1 MLPKA
6 ESITVEFKSDKDC
19 YPDGELVA
27 AIVAMANAQ
36 GGTLYL
42 GIEDNGTVTGL
53 HPKHLGK
60 IDGLAALIYN
70 MTNPNLSVQTEDVE
84 VDGLH
89 IAKIVIPRASRI
101 IFTSRGSCLRRRLD
115 SKGLP
120 EVIPFN
126 PQDQLSH
133 LTDLQVFDLSAQP
146 VPNTTVDDLS
156 PFERAR
162 LREYVAIY
170 NGDRYLLELDDDE
183 LDSALGLVTKVEGQT
198 VPTLTGLLILG
209 KESVLRR
216 AVPTHE
222 IAFQVLDGEEVR
234 MNEFLRKPLLA
245 AMSEIETLV
254 KPLNIEKEF
263 LDGMF
268 RVAVPRIDARAFREA
283 VLNAIAHRDYTKHG
297 AIHIQ
302 FFEEELKISN
312 PGGFVDGVSLD
323 NLLTTPPR
331 PRNIAL
337 ADALKRIGLVERTGR
352 GIDLIYRG
360 LLRYG
365 RATPDYRESTSSSVS
380 LTMSLSDVD
389 DVFFKRVLIEEDR
402 LGKALPIDT
411 LIILDAIRH
420 QKRLTLV
427 ELAHVV
433 QKNPDRVRPSV
444 ETMVEYGLLT
454 TEGKRPVR
462 YKLAPSLYKLLDKKA
477 EQIRSKQIAEA
488 ERPLAIRAFCKEY
501 GSITRKQVA
510 DLCRI
515 SPPSAA
521 KILSQMERD
530 GELEKQGKVPR
541 NYYVLKAP
549 E

>member
-1 MLPKA
+1 MLPKV
-6 ESITVEFKSDKDC
+6 ESLTVEFKSDQAC
-19 YPDGELVA
+19 YSDADLVSA
-27 AIVAMANAQ
+27 VVAMANGL
-36 GGTLYL
+36 GGDLYL
-42 GIEDNGTVTGL
+42 GIEDDGTVTGL
-53 HPKHLGK
+53 HRKHLGK
-60 IDGLAALIYN
+60 VNGLAALIYN
-70 MTNPNLSVQTEDVE
+70 STNPNLTVQTKDIE
-84 VDGLH
+84 VNDLH
-89 IAKIVIPRASRI
+89 VAKIEVPRAPKI
-101 IFTSRGSCLRRRLD
+101 IMTSKGTCIRRRLD
-115 SKGLP
+115 SKGKP
-120 EVIPFN
+120 EVVPFN

-133 LTDLQVFDLSAQP
+133 LADLQVLDLSAQP

-156 PFERAR
+156 AFERAR
-162 LREYVAIY
+162 LREYIVKY
-170 NGDRYLLELDDDE
+170 NGDHSLLELDDDE
-183 LDSALGLVTKVEGQT
+183 LDGALGLVTKVDGRV

-268 RVAVPRIDARAFREA
+268 RVAVPRIDPRAFREA
-283 VLNAIAHRDYTKHG
+283 VLNAVTHRDYTKHG
-297 AIHIQ
+297 ATHIQ

-312 PGGFVDGVSLD
+312 PGGFVDGVSLN

-337 ADALKRIGLVERTGR
+337 ADVLKRIGLVERTGR

-365 RATPDYRESTSSSVS
+365 RASPDYRESTSTSVS

-389 DVFFKRVLIEEDR
+389 EIFFKQVLIEEDR

-420 QKRLTLV
+420 QKRLTLA
-427 ELAHVV
+427 ELAHIV
-433 QKNPDRVRPSV
+433 QKNLDRVRPSV
-444 ETMVEYGLLT
+444 ETMVECGLLT
-454 TEGKRPVR
+454 IEGKKPVR
-462 YKLAPSLYKLLDKKA
+462 YKLAPSLYELLDKKA
-477 EQIRSKQIAEA
+477 EQIRSQQIAET
-488 ERPLAIRAFCKEY
+488 ERPFAIKAYCRQY
-501 GSITRKQVA
+501 GSITRKQA
-510 DLCRI
+510 GELCRI
-515 SPPSAA
+515 SLPSAA
-521 KILSQMERD
+521 KLLSKMQEN
-530 GELEKQGKVPR
+530 GELEMKGKPPR
-541 NYYVLKAP
+541 SYYVQKTK
-549 E
+549 